1 MAGKDLR
8 KEQVE
13 LLRLEKDIKK
23 IATKVAAL
31 TTAGGVAS
39 LGLAHAEVDALK
51 TSIVDVAEKTSK
63 LHAQAEQIALEQGV
77 RIMQAGGGS
86 KSDPPAV
93 VEIFKSILG
102 LG

>member
-31 TTAGGVAS
+31 TTTGGVAA
-39 LGLAHAEVDALK
+39 LGLAHAEVNALK

-63 LHAQAEQIALEQGV
+63 LHQQAEQAAVEQGL
-77 RIMQAGGGS
+77 RIMEANGTP
-86 KSDPPAV
+86 KDPQMV
-93 VEIFKSILG
+93 VEMFKSILG
-102 LG
+102 L

>member
-23 IATKVAAL
+23 IATKVATL

-51 TSIVDVAEKTSK
+51 ASIVDVAENTAK
-63 LHAQAEQIALEQGV
+63 LHAQAEQIALEQGL
-77 RIMQAGGGS
+77 RIMQVNGGDKG
-86 KSDPPAV
+86 PPAV
-93 VEIFKSILG
+93 VEMFKSILG
-102 LG
+102 L